1 MAEASA
7 YAILGLQK
15 GASDDEIK
23 RAYIELVKKFD
34 PERHTERFMV
44 IQAAFNRLRDVE
56 ERARE
61 DIHTLNLI
69 KCDYIF
75 TPEEIASDSEPPDDE
90 VVETARTA
98 YRTYPTD
105 SAARERFL
113 TLLFKHAR
121 AKTVR
126 KQWPE
131 AIKDWMEVLDID
143 ASNHRA
149 RQNLF
154 NGYLTLGTSY
164 ALHGLEEEAVGIW
177 ESAVQIN
184 PDNDRLLHNLALTAE
199 KLNNHQLAGKYW
211 AETVKRWTQKMEAGG
226 EDSDYMRFCIIE
238 AHRHHGGLIEA
249 GENQGRVSAAAVPMP
264 SQVNVQRQTSYP
276 GSSSQTNVP
285 KAPPVS
291 AEVQARANAD
301 TVQSIISRCKKV
313 LELNPKDSD
322 ARFQLV
328 HALMEAQQWDATL
341 VQLDEL
347 AKMHPRSTEVLNLRG
362 WTLLNAGQLDN
373 AFMMWQ
379 RALSLDPKDPRIKE
393 SMVRARLLVGKQ
405 LRDKGLFTPALVH
418 FKNLGRLL
426 PNSAEVH
433 LEIAATYDMKGDV
446 RSAMAEYQQVLSID
460 PKNKLARKALGDL
473 KMKR

>member
-15 GASDDEIK
+15 GASDEEIK

-90 VVETARTA
+90 AVETARTA
-98 YRTYPTD
+98 YRSFPTD
-105 SAARERFL
+105 SAARERL
-113 TLLFKHAR
+113 VGLLFKHAR

-164 ALHGLEEEAVGIW
+164 ALHGLEEEAVSIW

-199 KLNNHQLAGKYW
+199 KLNNHGLAGKYW
-211 AETVKRWTQKMEAGG
+211 AETVKRWTQKMDAGG

-249 GENQGRVSAAAVPMP
+249 GENEGRVSHVAVPMP
-264 SQVNVQRQTSYP
+264 SQVNVQRQSS
-276 GSSSQTNVP
+276 SSSQSSVP
-285 KAPPVS
+285 SAPPPS
-291 AEVQARANAD
+291 AEVHNRAVVD
-301 TVQSIISRCKKV
+301 TVHSIISRCKKV

-328 HALMEAQQWDATL
+328 HALMEAQQWDVAL
-341 VQLDEL
+341 IQLEEL
-347 AKMHPRSTEVLNLRG
+347 AKLHPRSTEVLNLKG
-362 WTLLNAGQLDN
+362 WTLLNAGQVDN
-373 AFMMWQ
+373 AFTMWG
-379 RALSLDPKDPRIKE
+379 RALTLDPKDPRIKE

-405 LRDKGLFTPALVH
+405 MRDKGLFTHALVH

-426 PNSAEVH
+426 PQSAEVH